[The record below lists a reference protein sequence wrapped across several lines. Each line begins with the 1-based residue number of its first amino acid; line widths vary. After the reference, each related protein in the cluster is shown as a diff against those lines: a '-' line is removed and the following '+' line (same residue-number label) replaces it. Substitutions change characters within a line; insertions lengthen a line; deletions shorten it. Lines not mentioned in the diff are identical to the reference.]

1 MSDIIEAPFHAG
13 ERAAQALAGAA
24 PRSAAIRDWM
34 PDQHRG
40 FFAALP
46 FVLAATTDGGGW
58 PVATMLAGAPGFIDS
73 PDATTLRIGAVPDR
87 DDPAAAWFQAGA
99 GIGLLGIDLATRR
112 RNRANGVI
120 EAATDRALVV
130 TVRESFGNCPQYIHI
145 RDIGEA
151 RAMPLAT
158 ERMQRL
164 DGPARAA
171 IVAADTL
178 FVASTDGG
186 AGVDISHR
194 GGRPG
199 FVRVD
204 GDTLTVPDFAG
215 NRYFNTIGNLLI
227 DPRAA
232 LLFADFTRGDLLQLQ
247 GRVEIAWQ
255 VPDGERLDGAERLWR
270 LHVTQAWRR
279 RGALPLHWSLRA
291 LSPGVARTGVW

>member
-1 MSDIIEAPFHAG
+1 
-13 ERAAQALAGAA
+13 
-24 PRSAAIRDWM
+24 
-34 PDQHRG
+34 
-40 FFAALP
+40 
-46 FVLAATTDGGGW
+46 
-58 PVATMLAGAPGFIDS
+58 
-73 PDATTLRIGAVPDR
+73 
-87 DDPAAAWFQAGA
+87 
-99 GIGLLGIDLATRR
+99 
-112 RNRANGVI
+112 
-120 EAATDRALVV
+120 
-130 TVRESFGNCPQYIHI
+130 
-145 RDIGEA
+145 
-151 RAMPLAT
+151 MPLAT

-215 NRYFNTIGNLLI
+215 NRYFNTLGNLLV

-232 LLFADFTRGDLLQLQ
+232 LLFADFTRGDLLHLQ